1 MGTDQQDQKGK
12 IMSNIARRGFLKV
25 GAAILGGLAITRYS
39 EPIIQIVEKNEW
51 IEDKGDYV
59 IIRVPDFKTFANET
73 IAKPAIFIMGQA
85 ATVKAIEVA
94 GFANVYAPKGGLI
107 MDSRFDAS
115 RMKTEEDRPVINL
128 KAEGIKIA
136 GCCHLIGNGGPG
148 FGFTAYEG
156 PMKTVL
162 LQDFKGDIKGR
173 QVLDAHGTTKGQL

>member
-1 MGTDQQDQKGK
+1 MPSNNARQDQKGK

-59 IIRVPDFKTFANET
+59 IVRVPDFKTFAQEA
-73 IAKPAIFIMGQA
+73 IGKPAIFILGEQA
-85 ATVKAIEVA
+85 IVRGVYVN
-94 GFANVYAPKGGLI
+94 GFANIYAPKGGLVTA
-107 MDSRFDAS
+107 SRFDAS
-115 RMKTEEDRPVINL
+115 RMLTEKVRPVINL
-128 KAEGIKIA
+128 KAEDVSIND
-136 GCCHLIGNGGPG
+136 CHLIGNGGPA
-148 FGFTAYEG
+148 FGFTDYEG

-173 QVLDAHGTTKGQL
+173 QVLDAHGWRPA